1 MFFFD
6 ILQIERKKSFNSV
19 VCTNKICN
27 FGLLNNSLTIM
38 KGQVKW
44 FDDKR
49 GYGFITS
56 EEGVDTYVHFTAIV
70 TDGYRTLKHNWRVEY
85 DVVTTDD
92 GRQEARNVVV
102 KR

>member
-1 MFFFD
+1 MD
-6 ILQIERKKSFNSV
+6 YQMAND
-19 VCTNKICN
+19 
-27 FGLLNNSLTIM
+27 M
-38 KGQVKW
+38 KGRVKW

-56 EEGVDTYVHFTAIV
+56 EDGVDTYVHFTAIV

-85 DVVTTDD
+85 DVETLD
-92 GRQEARNVVV
+92 GGRVEARNVVV

>member
-1 MFFFD
+1 MAND
-6 ILQIERKKSFNSV
+6 
-19 VCTNKICN
+19 
-27 FGLLNNSLTIM
+27 M
-38 KGQVKW
+38 KGRVKW

-56 EEGVDTYVHFTAIV
+56 EDGVDTYVHFTAIV

-85 DVVTTDD
+85 DVETLD
-92 GRQEARNVVV
+92 GGRVEARNVVV

>member
-1 MFFFD
+1 MGRS
-6 ILQIERKKSFNSV
+6 IV
-19 VCTNKICN
+19 TTNKFRN
-27 FGLLNNSLTIM
+27 FGLQNSQIGM
-38 KGQVKW
+38 KGRVKW

-56 EEGVDTYVHFTAIV
+56 EDGVDTYVHFTAIA

-92 GRQEARNVVV
+92 GRMEARNVVV
-102 KR
+102 VR